1 MANNLHTQT
10 KAITTLFLV
19 IGLVC
24 IAYCALFSTLE
35 SIIIVALLPL
45 IGYTFICAF
54 RNPVTAIYVLFI
66 LNYFLIAWMRYTE
79 TTGRSVWLDILF
91 VIISVMVILHSILMK
106 DIPWK
111 LAINCLTLGG
121 ALWAIYCLAEILNPR
136 ADIEAWIMS
145 RSTIYNILFISVLS
159 SVLFTEIKQIRTLLF
174 IFSILSAISILKV
187 FCQRYIGFDT
197 VEQRWLDE
205 EGGLTHL
212 IASGTRY
219 FSIFTDAGN
228 FGSNMGLVSVL
239 FGILS
244 IFVSKKSLKIY
255 YLILSILGIYAL
267 LLSGTR
273 GALAVPLGG
282 LLLFSLVS
290 KNFKLMTITTIIGL
304 SIYIFFAH
312 TNIGQGNQMIRRMRT
327 TFRPTQDASFNVRK
341 ENQKKVALYL
351 KDKPFGEGLGLSG
364 GNARR
369 FSSRLTANIPND
381 STYVKIWVETGI
393 VGLILFLTLLILTFL
408 RCCYI
413 IMFRIKDKELRGM
426 LMAMLCGIFGL
437 MISAYGNAFFNQFPT
452 QIIVFAF
459 FAIILNGP
467 YLDQKLIQS
476 QTKKIATTT

>member
-244 IFVSKKSLKIY
+244 IFVS
-255 YLILSILGIYAL
+255 
-267 LLSGTR
+267 
-273 GALAVPLGG
+273 
-282 LLLFSLVS
+282 
-290 KNFKLMTITTIIGL
+290 M
-304 SIYIFFAH
+304 
-312 TNIGQGNQMIRRMRT
+312 
-327 TFRPTQDASFNVRK
+327 
-341 ENQKKVALYL
+341 
-351 KDKPFGEGLGLSG
+351 
-364 GNARR
+364 
-369 FSSRLTANIPND
+369 
-381 STYVKIWVETGI
+381 
-393 VGLILFLTLLILTFL
+393 
-408 RCCYI
+408 
-413 IMFRIKDKELRGM
+413 
-426 LMAMLCGIFGL
+426 
-437 MISAYGNAFFNQFPT
+437 
-452 QIIVFAF
+452 
-459 FAIILNGP
+459 
-467 YLDQKLIQS
+467 
-476 QTKKIATTT
+476 

>member
-1 MANNLHTQT
+1 
-10 KAITTLFLV
+10 
-19 IGLVC
+19 
-24 IAYCALFSTLE
+24 
-35 SIIIVALLPL
+35 
-45 IGYTFICAF
+45 
-54 RNPVTAIYVLFI
+54 
-66 LNYFLIAWMRYTE
+66 
-79 TTGRSVWLDILF
+79 
-91 VIISVMVILHSILMK
+91 
-106 DIPWK
+106 
-111 LAINCLTLGG
+111 
-121 ALWAIYCLAEILNPR
+121 
-136 ADIEAWIMS
+136 MS

-267 LLSGTR
+267 FLSGTR

-341 ENQKKVALYL
+341 ENQKNW
-351 KDKPFGEGLGLSG
+351 LS
-364 GNARR
+364 
-369 FSSRLTANIPND
+369 I
-381 STYVKIWVETGI
+381 
-393 VGLILFLTLLILTFL
+393 
-408 RCCYI
+408 
-413 IMFRIKDKELRGM
+413 
-426 LMAMLCGIFGL
+426 
-437 MISAYGNAFFNQFPT
+437 
-452 QIIVFAF
+452 
-459 FAIILNGP
+459 
-467 YLDQKLIQS
+467 
-476 QTKKIATTT
+476 